1 MTTSLLLAWFGT
13 FLGLVRTIPQLLV
26 TRREKNLSGLSV
38 VGCLGVL
45 VSMSWWCIYAS
56 SIRDLPL
63 VVSSVGASVPPL
75 LTWVVLTRRG
85 LTTPR
90 YQIYLVVGVAVG
102 VVSGFIGF
110 NIVGLLASCSTILY
124 TVPQF
129 WRVAKTRNVQGISAA
144 TWVLTGI
151 NTSVWAAYG
160 VREHLIPTVLP
171 ALLLLPAAFLILAL
185 KIRDHRAPNICAT
198 HATKTYV

>member
-1 MTTSLLLAWFGT
+1 
-13 FLGLVRTIPQLLV
+13 
-26 TRREKNLSGLSV
+26 
-38 VGCLGVL
+38 
-45 VSMSWWCIYAS
+45 MSWWCIYAS
-56 SIRDLPL
+56 SIRDSPL

-90 YQIYLVVGVAVG
+90 YQIYLVVGIAVG
-102 VVSGFIGF
+102 VISGFIGF
-110 NIVGLLASCSTILY
+110 NVVGLLASCSTVLY
-124 TVPQF
+124 AVPQF

-171 ALLLLPAAFLILAL
+171 ALVLLPTAFLILAL

-198 HATKTYV
+198 RATKTYV

>member
-1 MTTSLLLAWFGT
+1 VTTSLLLAWFGT

-45 VSMSWWCIYAS
+45 ISMSWWCIYAS

-63 VVSSVGASVPPL
+63 VVSSVGVSVPPL

-90 YQIYLVVGVAVG
+90 YQIYLVVGIAVG

-110 NIVGLLASCSTILY
+110 NVVGLLASCSTVLY
-124 TVPQF
+124 AV
-129 WRVAKTRNVQGISAA
+129 
-144 TWVLTGI
+144 
-151 NTSVWAAYG
+151 
-160 VREHLIPTVLP
+160 
-171 ALLLLPAAFLILAL
+171 LLLPTAFLILAL
-185 KIRDHRAPNICAT
+185 KIRDHRHARMCSPHALHT
-198 HATKTYV
+198 HL

>member
-13 FLGLVRTIPQLLV
+13 LLGLIRTIPQLLV
-26 TRREKNLSGLSV
+26 TRRGKNLSGLSV
-38 VGCLGVL
+38 VGCLGAL
-45 VSMSWWCIYAS
+45 ISMSWWRIYAS

-63 VVSSVGASVPPL
+63 EVSSIGASVPPL

-90 YQIYLVVGVAVG
+90 HQIYLVVGIAVG
-102 VVSGFIGF
+102 VISGF
-110 NIVGLLASCSTILY
+110 NVVGLLASCSTVLY
-124 TVPQF
+124 AVPQF
-129 WRVAKTRNVQGISAA
+129 WRVAKTRNVQGVSAA

-171 ALLLLPAAFLILAL
+171 ALLLLPTAFLILAL
-185 KIRDHRAPNICAT
+185 KIRDHRHARMCSPHALHT
-198 HATKTYV
+198 HL